1 MTFEEDVL
9 KEKVGEICRH
19 SKYQLKLKHYEKGT
33 KFEKNLPPVLKK
45 QLFLLSSIKTRDFF
59 QILWPSQE
67 SNCKKIFF
75 VSSNFSVIHCMGF
88 TFHNALELTDERN
101 NPH

>member
-33 KFEKNLPPVLKK
+33 KFEKNLPLK
-45 QLFLLSSIKTRDFF
+45 I
-59 QILWPSQE
+59 
-67 SNCKKIFF
+67 
-75 VSSNFSVIHCMGF
+75 
-88 TFHNALELTDERN
+88 
-101 NPH
+101 